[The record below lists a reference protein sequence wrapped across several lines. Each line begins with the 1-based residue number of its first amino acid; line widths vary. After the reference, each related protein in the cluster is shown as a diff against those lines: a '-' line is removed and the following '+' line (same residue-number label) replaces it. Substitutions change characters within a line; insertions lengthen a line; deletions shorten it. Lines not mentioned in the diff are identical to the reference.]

1 MQQRELLKS
10 IEAIGKFAPTL
21 PARFASEN
29 YGLDCLKAVPAS
41 VLREGVL
48 PEAFRKKR
56 WPQILANAG
65 RR

>member
-1 MQQRELLKS
+1 
-10 IEAIGKFAPTL
+10 
-21 PARFASEN
+21 
-29 YGLDCLKAVPAS
+29 LDCLKAVPIA

-48 PEAFRKKR
+48 PEAFHKKR